1 MARWWTWAEGVALRL
16 KFNRHYAKHH
26 GTLVL
31 TAQGIRL
38 ERYSVQGRIIA
49 LSPVWSLR
57 WRQVQAIHAFKRDLL
72 SVDLICLAFALPDGV
87 VEVDEEMEGYHSL
100 VTELPNRFPGI
111 DAGWW
116 EKVAHPPF
124 ATNWTTL
131 WTTES
136 SSARSAL
143 GA

>member
-1 MARWWTWAEGVALRL
+1 VGRWWTWAEGVALRL
-16 KFNRHYAKHH
+16 KFNRQYAKHH

-31 TAQGIRL
+31 TTQGIRL
-38 ERYSVQGRIIA
+38 ERYSIQGRMIA
-49 LSPVWSLR
+49 LSPVWSFR
-57 WRQVQAIHAFKRDLL
+57 WREVQAIHAFN
-72 SVDLICLAFALPDGV
+72 SVDLICLAFDLPDGV

-100 VTELPNRFPGI
+100 MTELSDQFPSI

-116 EKVAHPPF
+116 KKVAHPAF

-136 SSARSAL
+136 SSARSGC